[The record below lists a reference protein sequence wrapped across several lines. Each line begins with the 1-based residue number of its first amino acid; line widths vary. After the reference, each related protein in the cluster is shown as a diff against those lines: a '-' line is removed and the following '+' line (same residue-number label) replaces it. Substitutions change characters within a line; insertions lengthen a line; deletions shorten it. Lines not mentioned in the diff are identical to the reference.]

1 MKSRREEEEE
11 EEEEED
17 SSAWSLSLPVYLK
30 KCIISTYYTQIIKT
44 LLVSPNFAR
53 HIAQKA
59 RASPPPEFESIRA
72 ANLRQSSPSP
82 QPFTPS
88 QYWND
93 ADIDFESDGEFAQIA
108 REASQIIADLGGI
121 NVDHSGPASSVNAW
135 IYAIPAAGI
144 TTSRQKH
151 SFRTVESGDTP
162 TRDANESVA
171 KHHIIS
177 SIIAGASRIM
187 FPQQLPGSSLNDP
200 YALDE
205 NEHQP
210 GTSPL
215 TLRVREWREEH
226 PTEADIKDELS
237 KLHRDND
244 GPKLHTILIMTAKH
258 FDNSTRAL
266 LSSHH
271 FDIRTDAEGVCVA
284 SRSTE
289 WLTKTFP
296 RQHARSE
303 RESDEYTLI
312 AESRG
317 YHRLPLSAFT
327 RNAYEFENDDV
338 WKSALRKEL
347 TKSTHV
353 ATCSSVALEVM
364 LHFAAFATE
373 SLPGATK
380 TAYSINRDNANI
392 QELLAGPWNPTFDVT
407 ASARNEA
414 DPIEIFGQTESI
426 LTHSRKI
433 QGKTFI
439 ANPEAKDVEVV
450 LIACIKAVAE
460 DPLTKGTIFIPSMPG
475 CKTWRQYISNEGAT
489 LCPNTTLNCKTLTF
503 AKWFVKSARDVV
515 VHNASQKSA
524 GVRKYDTVAFRVGAL
539 LPPQHTDDDQ
549 TETIGRI

>member
-1 MKSRREEEEE
+1 
-11 EEEEED
+11 
-17 SSAWSLSLPVYLK
+17 
-30 KCIISTYYTQIIKT
+30 
-44 LLVSPNFAR
+44 
-53 HIAQKA
+53 
-59 RASPPPEFESIRA
+59 
-72 ANLRQSSPSP
+72 
-82 QPFTPS
+82 
-88 QYWND
+88 
-93 ADIDFESDGEFAQIA
+93 
-108 REASQIIADLGGI
+108 
-121 NVDHSGPASSVNAW
+121 
-135 IYAIPAAGI
+135 
-144 TTSRQKH
+144 
-151 SFRTVESGDTP
+151 
-162 TRDANESVA
+162 
-171 KHHIIS
+171 
-177 SIIAGASRIM
+177 M
-187 FPQQLPGSSLNDP
+187 FPAQLPGSSLNDP

-303 RESDEYTLI
+303 RESDEYTSI

-338 WKSALRKEL
+338 WKSALREEL

-392 QELLAGPWNPTFDVT
+392 QELLAGPWTPNFDVT
-407 ASARNEA
+407 ASTRSEA

-426 LTHSRKI
+426 LTHARKI

-489 LCPNTTLNCKTLTF
+489 LCPQHHAQLQDAYIREMVCEIRAGRSRTQRVAEVRGRPKIRHSSISRWRT
-503 AKWFVKSARDVV
+503 ASAAAHGRRPDG
-515 VHNASQKSA
+515 NNRTNGDRATKRA
-524 GVRKYDTVAFRVGAL
+524 VGARAQMRLTSDPARAWELRRRHQLASAKRQRNSITRRRSGRL
-539 LPPQHTDDDQ
+539 LALASS
-549 TETIGRI
+549 RSSRCA